1 MSRYVLWFLL
11 NGTMMGTF
19 LLGAIL
25 PHSGLMNIGFVL
37 VYITIG
43 LGLFALV
50 SSVALQ
56 NATFDESF
64 MKNPDILDKQV
75 NRKVDIGF
83 DVTMTGV
90 IAFFGYPIL
99 AVLYVIHIFGLHAL
113 LVRVNESKRRIE
125 EQEEQ

>member
-25 PHSGLMNIGFVL
+25 PHEGLLG
-37 VYITIG
+37 IG
-43 LGLFALV
+43 LVFVYVTILMGVISLLFAV
-50 SSVALQ
+50 TIQ
-56 NATFDESF
+56 NTTVDDIVR
-64 MKNPDILDKQV
+64 KNPDIVKTQV
-75 NRKVDIGF
+75 NRKIDVGF
-83 DVTMTGV
+83 DLLFTSV

-113 LVRVNESKRRIE
+113 LVRFNESKRRIE